1 MNLPHFIN
9 TIDEPKEITLT
20 EKKSNFIAQVYSIQN
35 EEDVKKY
42 LKEIKKKYYDA
53 SHHCYAYKFA
63 DGTFR
68 YSDAGEPSGTA
79 GIRIMNALNHFD
91 LTNQLL
97 IVSRYFGGTKLG
109 VGVLGKTYFNAAYQV
124 LDESIVIKKHL
135 FQKVNISVGFDQISN
150 VHRILSGQQSIIL
163 NTEYNEQVKFSCL
176 IKPYELDEIL
186 RKLTEMSQNKFIF
199 EKLEEFV
206 YQ

>member
-9 TIDEPKEITLT
+9 TIDERIEITFT
-20 EKKSNFIAQVYSIQN
+20 EKKSNFIAQVYSVQN
-35 EEDVKKY
+35 EADVKSY
-42 LKEIKKKYYDA
+42 LSEIKKKYYNA

-63 DGTFR
+63 DGTFH

-79 GIRIMNALNHFD
+79 GIRILNAMDHFG
-91 LTNQLL
+91 LRNQMVV
-97 IVSRYFGGTKLG
+97 VSRYFGGTKLG
-109 VGVLGKTYFNAAYQV
+109 VGQLGKTYYNAAYQV
-124 LDESIVIKKHL
+124 LDKSTVNEKHL

-150 VHRILSGQQSIIL
+150 VHRILSGQQSIIR
-163 NTEYNEQVKFSCL
+163 NTEYSEHVKFSCF
-176 IKPYELDEIL
+176 IKPDELNEIL
-186 RKLTEMSQNKFIF
+186 RKLTEVSQNQFIF